1 MPTLTRL
8 AIKDKF
14 ATSQDLE
21 KLRAALNG
29 IQGLDRGRFQMH
41 NRIGLLKGG
50 FLLTDF
56 FLEVDENLSEQVKKA
71 VEKAGFGVRGDAAF
85 KNPAVRKG
93 VAKLVARHLQ
103 EEDPPDYAI
112 WFGLASPSNI
122 HLLEISRGISDPG
135 DGSLMGVPFG
145 AEGIPNAKSVV
156 LYLACPAELRK
167 AFRVNPAHPAV
178 VALSCGDFHVVHP
191 KDGLA
196 RFRQYLK
203 QLGVAKARAGA

>member
-1 MPTLTRL
+1 MATLARL

-14 ATSQDLE
+14 APSQNLK

-29 IQGLDRGRFQMH
+29 IQGLGRGRFQIH
-41 NRIGLLKGG
+41 NRVRLRKGG
-50 FLLTDF
+50 FTLTDF
-56 FLEVDENLSEQVKKA
+56 FLEVDENLSSQVKKA
-71 VEKAGFGVRGDAAF
+71 VEKAGFGIRGDPAF
-85 KNPAVRKG
+85 KSPAARKG

-103 EEDPPDYAI
+103 AAYPPDYAI

-122 HLLEISRGISDPG
+122 HLREISRGISDPG

-145 AEGIPNAKSVV
+145 AEGVPNVKSVA
-156 LYLACPAELRK
+156 LYPACPAELRK
-167 AFRVNPAHPAV
+167 AFRVHPAHPAV
-178 VALSCGDFHVVHP
+178 AALRCGDFQVVHA

-203 QLGVAKARAGA
+203 QLGVAKTRAGA